1 MIKNIIL
8 KLSEYDETAPIVT
21 DKKGKPKADT
31 ELKDTE
37 KIPLKKDINKY
48 FQEEVTPYY
57 PEAWMDRTKDKIGYE
72 INFTQYFYT
81 YTPPRPLEEIEKDIE
96 QITQEIRQIIGDI

>member
-81 YTPPRPLEEIEKDIE
+81 YTHQDHLKKQKKIQNK
-96 QITQEIRQIIGDI
+96 